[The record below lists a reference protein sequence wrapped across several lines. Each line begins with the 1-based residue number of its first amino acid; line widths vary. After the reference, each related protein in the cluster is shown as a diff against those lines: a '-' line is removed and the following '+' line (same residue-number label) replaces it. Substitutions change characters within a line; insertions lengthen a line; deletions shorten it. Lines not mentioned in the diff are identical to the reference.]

1 MRGEVLSVLVLNPFL
16 SLSFFCE
23 PENNNCYI
31 CSLKSAVTVM
41 SRNVSNDQRY
51 SEGELSDSPD
61 FQTVKEGDEYESSLS
76 LSEEEQNCDT
86 LAIKPPQP
94 QADYSGEDRARKRK
108 ELSSSYHQIT
118 GHHSSSRAIKSKTKE
133 SKKDVHR
140 MEGKERHDSKYE
152 DRRVKDPRKEDLRE
166 RLERDRRSRKSKDPE
181 VHYESRYSEGKRQHD
196 MRGARKSDS
205 RSSKPESNEFDVAK
219 IDIEEHISHK
229 EIKKR
234 KKQMDRN
241 VVLSSPEDVQVEA
254 ETRTVNKENLRASK
268 ASEDSC
274 DEDIISSG
282 SSSSRSSTIHEEAFA
297 VLQGSTTPTSPN
309 LSRGDRELY
318 KEPEQKRKKNES
330 GSVEELNSVEITH
343 TSLDTTENK
352 EELPPYLPAIMGCRS
367 VGEFQ
372 CLNKIEEGTYG
383 VVYRAQDKRTDEI
396 VALKRLKMEREKEGF
411 PITSLREVSTLLKAQ
426 HENIVTVR
434 EIVVGSN
441 MDSIF
446 MVMDYVEHDLKSLME
461 VLKSKK
467 QSFLPGEVKC
477 LLQQLL
483 RAVAHLHDNWI
494 LHRDLK
500 TSNILLSHSGIL
512 KVGDFGLAREYGSPL
527 KAYTSIVVTLW
538 YRAPELLLG
547 IKEYSTPI
555 DVWSVGC
562 IFGELLTLD
571 AIFQG
576 KFEADQINKIFKEL
590 GTPNDSI
597 WPGYS
602 ELPFV
607 KKASFA
613 NNPVSNLRKR
623 FSSRLSE
630 LGVDL
635 MQKFLTYDPAKR
647 ISAEEAL
654 NHTYLKEP
662 PFPIHPSMLP
672 TWPAKSESNGAR
684 KAQSPKPPSGGRA
697 YKQLNEEVDVD
708 ANTGFHMGAAHVDRR
723 ANLLGP
729 GFSLKF

>member
-1 MRGEVLSVLVLNPFL
+1 
-16 SLSFFCE
+16 
-23 PENNNCYI
+23 
-31 CSLKSAVTVM
+31 M
-41 SRNVSNDQRY
+41 SRNVSVDPRY

-61 FQTVKEGDEYESSLS
+61 FQAVKEMDEYESSLS
-76 LSEEEQNCDT
+76 LSEDEQLCDT
-86 LAIKPPQP
+86 LSIKPPQP
-94 QADYSGEDRARKRK
+94 QADFSGEDKARRHK
-108 ELSSSYHQIT
+108 EQSSTYIQS
-118 GHHSSSRAIKSKTKE
+118 HSHRGSGRAIKSSVSKDG
-133 SKKDVHR
+133 KKDTHNTD
-140 MEGKERHDSKYE
+140 GKDRHDSKYE
-152 DRRVKDPRKEDLRE
+152 DRHVKDSRKEDLRE
-166 RLERDRRSRKSKDPE
+166 RLERDRRSRKNKDMD
-181 VHYESRYSEGKRQHD
+181 VYYENRDSDGKRQHD
-196 MRGARKSDS
+196 VRGSRRNERKL
-205 RSSKPESNEFDVAK
+205 KPDDAKFDDKLEFKD
-219 IDIEEHISHK
+219 HGYK
-229 EIKKR
+229 EISKR
-234 KKQMDRN
+234 KKQQTERN
-241 VVLSSPEDVQVEA
+241 IIISSPEEVQIKIESKKMSKENILASKILSEESTDDDSSSSSKSSSIHNEGSSIVGENEKLSSPHS
-254 ETRTVNKENLRASK
+254 L
-268 ASEDSC
+268 
-274 DEDIISSG
+274 
-282 SSSSRSSTIHEEAFA
+282 HE
-297 VLQGSTTPTSPN
+297 
-309 LSRGDRELY
+309 DRE
-318 KEPEQKRKKNES
+318 EPEEKRRKSES
-330 GSVEELNSVEITH
+330 GSIEEFSRTEITH
-343 TSLDTTENK
+343 TSLNVPEPK

-547 IKEYSTPI
+547 VKEYSTPI

-607 KKASFA
+607 KKASFT
-613 NNPVSNLRKR
+613 NNPISNLRKR

-635 MQKFLTYDPAKR
+635 MQKFLTYDPSKR
-647 ISAEEAL
+647 ITAEEAL

-672 TWPAKSESNGAR
+672 TWPAKSEANGAR

-708 ANTGFHMGAAHVDRR
+708 SNTGFHMGNAQVDRR
-723 ANLLGP
+723 TNLLGP